1 MTTSIPLHG
10 ALTAYRKNPRLSR
23 GRGQTEQGAVEG
35 VVCLGEGVE
44 HYLFWIGG
52 VFEKIQHRTDGN
64 GGGLLRRKVEGPG
77 GDAAEG
83 QGFHLLPLGDTQ
95 TGQIALL

>member
-23 GRGQTEQGAVEG
+23 GRGQMQQGAVEC
-35 VVCLGEGVE
+35 VVRLGEGVE
-44 HYLFWIGG
+44 HHLFRIGR
-52 VFEKIQHRTDGN
+52 VFEKIQHRMHRD

-77 GDAAEG
+77 GNAAEG
-83 QGFHLLPLGDTQ
+83 QRFHLLPLGDAQ